1 MINVPQRFA
10 GCIFMPEN
18 NANVCEIS
26 KKQKHQKTE
35 VSTKESIKKESIEL
49 ESIDKRKHRQKKA
62 SKKKASKNGNIK
74 ERRRT

>member
-35 VSTKESIKKESIEL
+35 VSTKESI
-49 ESIDKRKHRQKKA
+49 DKRKQQKMET
-62 SKKKASKNGNIK
+62 SKNGEEHEK
-74 ERRRT
+74 K

>member
-35 VSTKESIKKESIEL
+35 VSTKESI
-49 ESIDKRKHRQKKA
+49 DKRKHQKMET
-62 SKKKASKNGNIK
+62 SKNGEEHEK
-74 ERRRT
+74 K

>member
-1 MINVPQRFA
+1 MINVLQRFA

-35 VSTKESIKKESIEL
+35 ASTK
-49 ESIDKRKHRQKKA
+49 ESIDKRKHQKMET
-62 SKKKASKNGNIK
+62 SKNGEEHEK
-74 ERRRT
+74 K